1 MSETP
6 KDKAKDPRRVP
17 PPISFPLPST
27 IPPRGREPLRLDR
40 TDTIRDGF
48 AAGSRNPIIETM
60 DTDELTLLKR
70 DSNRINPLGK
80 GLPSE

>member
-27 IPPRGREPLRLDR
+27 LPPRAREPLHLDS
-40 TDTIRDGF
+40 TDRIKDGF
-48 AAGSRNPIIETM
+48 VAGSRNPIIETM
-60 DTDELTLLKR
+60 DQDELTLLRR
-70 DSNRINPLGK
+70 DSNFRT
-80 GLPSE
+80 PSD

>member
-27 IPPRGREPLRLDR
+27 LPPRAREPLHLDHTNR
-40 TDTIRDGF
+40 IKDRYVPGSQNPLNEMLDPEE
-48 AAGSRNPIIETM
+48 AANI
-60 DTDELTLLKR
+60 KR
-70 DSNRINPLGK
+70 DKNDG
-80 GLPSE
+80 

>member
-17 PPISFPLPST
+17 PPISFP
-27 IPPRGREPLRLDR
+27 RELTGEELLKRKRADELWAMKNERNKSDQYV
-40 TDTIRDGF
+40 
-48 AAGSRNPIIETM
+48 AGSRNPIIETM

-70 DSNRINPLGK
+70 DSNYRIPND
-80 GLPSE
+80 